1 MQTIKEYVFIIE
13 ENTDLDKQYN
23 GEFITEDE
31 EEAKGFFEENFLFI
45 EQYFSKEW
53 ENIDGE
59 WIEGKVEIFYRKEN

>member
-1 MQTIKEYVFIIE
+1 METIKEYIFIIE

-31 EEAKGFFEENFLFI
+31 EEAKAFFEENFLFI

-53 ENIDGE
+53 VNIDGE
-59 WIEGKVEIFYRKEN
+59 WIEGKVEVFYREEN

>member
-31 EEAKGFFEENFLFI
+31 EEAKDFFEENFLFI

-59 WIEGKVEIFYRKEN
+59 WIEGNVEIFYRKEN

>member
-1 MQTIKEYVFIIE
+1 METIKEYIFIIE

-31 EEAKGFFEENFLFI
+31 EEAKTFFEENFLFI

-53 ENIDGE
+53 VNIDGE
-59 WIEGKVEIFYRKEN
+59 WIEGKVEVFYREEN

>member
-1 MQTIKEYVFIIE
+1 MEKIKEYIFIIE

-31 EEAKGFFEENFLFI
+31 EEAKDFFEENFLFI

-59 WIEGKVEIFYRKEN
+59 WIEGNVEIFL